1 MQSAYITTLYELLK
15 SDPNVVSL
23 LSDSGGNY
31 DDMMANEMPDQCYN
45 LGIAENNQV
54 GVAAGMALRGLT
66 PFVYAPGNFL
76 AYRSYE
82 FIRNDVCYQNQN
94 VKFVAMGSGTV
105 FSTMGPSHHS
115 TEDLAGLRALPN
127 LTILSPATPREAAAC
142 VRAAYEIHG
151 PVYIRLGKGGEPEF
165 FDDSYSFTLGKAV
178 RMTEGTDVA
187 IFSTGAILSEVM
199 AAQEALRASG
209 IQAGVYNMPSIKPL
223 DAQAILVAAEACKF
237 VVTVEEHNIYGGLG
251 GAVAEVMAEA
261 GVGAK
266 LKRFGLQDSF
276 AKGYGTQA
284 DVRRNNGLD
293 RDALVRDIRAFL
305 ER

>member
-1 MQSAYITTLYELLK
+1 MQSAYITTIYELLQADK
-15 SDPNVVSL
+15 RVVSL

-31 DDMMANEMPDQCYN
+31 DDMMAREMPSQCYN

-54 GVAAGMALRGLT
+54 GIAAGMALQGLI

-94 VKFVAMGSGTV
+94 VKFIAMGSGTV

-127 LTILSPATPREAAAC
+127 LTILSPATPIEAAAC
-142 VRAAYEIHG
+142 TRAAYEIPG
-151 PVYIRLGKGGEPEF
+151 PVYVRLGKGGEPEF
-165 FDDSYSFTLGKAV
+165 FDSSYQFRLGKAV
-178 RMTEGTDVA
+178 KMAEGKDVA
-187 IFSTGAILSEVM
+187 IFCTGAILSQVM
-199 AAQEALRASG
+199 AAEALLKELGIEAS
-209 IQAGVYNMPSIKPL
+209 VFNMPSIKPL
-223 DAQAILVAAEACKF
+223 DEDAIMEAGKHCRY

-251 GAVAEVMAEA
+251 GAVAEVLAES
-261 GVGAK
+261 GANAR
-266 LKRFGLQDSF
+266 LKRIGLQDCF

-284 DVRRNNGLD
+284 DVRKNNGLD
-293 RDALVRDIRAFL
+293 SETIAAAIAQFVR
-305 ER
+305 

>member
-1 MQSAYITTLYELLK
+1 MQSAYIKVIYELLQK
-15 SDPNVVSL
+15 DKRVISL
-23 LSDSGGNY
+23 LSDSGGDY
-31 DDMMANEMPDQCYN
+31 DTMMAQEMPSQCYN

-54 GVAAGMALRGLT
+54 GIAAGMALQGLI

-94 VKFVAMGSGTV
+94 VKFIAMGSGTV

-115 TEDLAGLRALPN
+115 TEDLSCLRALPN

-142 VRAAYEIHG
+142 VQAAYEIQG

-165 FDDSYSFTLGKAV
+165 FDGDYRFQLGKAV
-178 RMTEGTDVA
+178 QMTEGHDVA
-187 IFSTGAILSEVM
+187 VFSTGAILSEVM
-199 AAQEALRASG
+199 EAEKRLRELGISAS
-209 IQAGVYNMPSIKPL
+209 VFNMPSIKPL
-223 DAQAILVAAEACKF
+223 DEEAILNAGKHCRH

-251 GAVAEVMAEA
+251 GAVAEVLAENDA
-261 GVGAK
+261 GAR
-266 LKRFGLQDSF
+266 LKRIGLRDCF

-284 DVRRNNGLD
+284 DVRKSNGLD
-293 RDALVRDIRAFL
+293 AQAIAATIADFVR
-305 ER
+305 

>member
-1 MQSAYITTLYELLK
+1 MQSAYIKVIYELLQK
-15 SDPNVVSL
+15 DKRVISL
-23 LSDSGGNY
+23 LSDSGGDY
-31 DDMMANEMPDQCYN
+31 DTMMAREMPSQCYN

-54 GVAAGMALRGLT
+54 GIAAGMALQGLI

-94 VKFVAMGSGTV
+94 VKFIAMGSGTV

-115 TEDLAGLRALPN
+115 TEDLSCLRALPN

-142 VRAAYEIHG
+142 VQAAYEIQG

-165 FDDSYSFTLGKAV
+165 FDGDYRFQLGKAV
-178 RMTEGTDVA
+178 QMTEGHDVA
-187 IFSTGAILSEVM
+187 VFSTGAILSEVM
-199 AAQEALRASG
+199 EAEKRLRELGISAS
-209 IQAGVYNMPSIKPL
+209 VFNMPSIKPL
-223 DAQAILVAAEACKF
+223 DEEAILNAGKHCRH

-251 GAVAEVMAEA
+251 GAVAEVLAENDA
-261 GVGAK
+261 GAR
-266 LKRFGLQDSF
+266 LKRIGLRDCF

-284 DVRRNNGLD
+284 DVRKSNGLD
-293 RDALVRDIRAFL
+293 AQAIAATIADFVR
-305 ER
+305 

>member
-1 MQSAYITTLYELLK
+1 MQTAYITTLYALLK
-15 SDPNVVSL
+15 ADSRVVSL
-23 LSDSGGNY
+23 LSDSGGSY

-54 GVAAGMALRGLT
+54 GVAAGMALRGLI

-94 VKFVAMGSGTV
+94 VKFIAMGSGTV

-142 VRAAYEIHG
+142 VRAAYEIQG
-151 PVYIRLGKGGEPEF
+151 PVYIRLGKGGEQEF
-165 FDDSYSFTLGKAV
+165 FDDSYQFRLGKAV
-178 RMTEGTDVA
+178 PMTEGSDVA
-187 IFSTGAILSEVM
+187 IFCTGAILSEVM
-199 AAQEALRASG
+199 AAAEQLKASG
-209 IQAGVYNMPSIKPL
+209 IQARVYNMPSIKPL
-223 DAQAILVAAEACKF
+223 DAETIVRAAESCKHI
-237 VVTVEEHNIYGGLG
+237 VTVEEHNIYGGLG

-261 GVGAK
+261 GNCAR
-266 LKRFGLQDSF
+266 LKRFGLMDTF
-276 AKGYGTQA
+276 ARGYGTQA

-293 RDALVRDIRAFL
+293 AAALVKGIREFV
-305 ER
+305 EK